1 MKTKQIPSH
10 FVNSLQK
17 DLPEDSPWVTTSSS
31 SLQRKM
37 KLLIRETIRKMSAY
51 LATLSSPRREERER
65 GGGGGWLGRGFS
77 RVEERATRFAWP
89 RAIKRVTH
97 TWCTRSSCSR
107 AFARMCSCVLSC
119 VFLRV
124 VQVASPLAWIVKVL
138 NLVSHRGVNNY

>member
-51 LATLSSPRREERER
+51 LATLSSPRREEREG

>member
-51 LATLSSPRREERER
+51 LATLSSPRREERE